1 MYDECFMRAC
11 TSVRGISNTGYL
23 KAQFICQLHAKYI
36 KTLATEIII
45 SFLIRLR
52 DAQHYKFKGYQC
64 QNN

>member
-1 MYDECFMRAC
+1 MFYVYAYMRAC
-11 TSVRGISNTGYL
+11 TSVRRISNTGYL
-23 KAQFICQLHAKYI
+23 KAQFICQLHI